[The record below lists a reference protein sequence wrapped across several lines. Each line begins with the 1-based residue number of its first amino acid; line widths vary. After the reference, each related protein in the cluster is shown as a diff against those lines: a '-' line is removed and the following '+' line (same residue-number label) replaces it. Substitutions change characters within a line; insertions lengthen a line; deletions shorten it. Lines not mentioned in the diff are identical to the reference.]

1 MAVAT
6 LAPGQTRMIRRANPA
21 SNRRSLMQTPLQITF
36 RNIDASPDVE
46 AKVRE
51 RVMELEQ
58 FSSRRAIET
67 TISSRCHR
75 SCGSGRPRLRFRATI
90 GPNFSTHRRTV
101 SLLISNPRS
110 ANRIFDVAVTQ
121 GETTDRAK
129 PPAGSHLVGSDG
141 GPRRLSASHK
151 VAPLGPWQEID
162 VSMPSGAVMRVP
174 PRWPQ
179 DGPGSS
185 GTG

>member
-1 MAVAT
+1 
-6 LAPGQTRMIRRANPA
+6 
-21 SNRRSLMQTPLQITF
+21 MQTPLQITF

-121 GETTDRAK
+121 GETQIEPNRLPDHIWWEAM
-129 PPAGSHLVGSDG
+129 AGLGDYLHLT
-141 GPRRLSASHK
+141 K
-151 VAPLGPWQEID
+151 
-162 VSMPSGAVMRVP
+162 
-174 PRWPQ
+174 
-179 DGPGSS
+179 
-185 GTG
+185 